1 MSDGCQRG
9 NYNYRLYIYN
19 HSLIGTSRWFFAV
32 YSYIYI
38 VFQNIQLDIFK
49 NDGSLMDLFWINL
62 KQFMYCFVD
71 PPAIF
76 EF

>member
-1 MSDGCQRG
+1 MVVNVVIITIDYIFIIIRLLLLVDGSL
-9 NYNYRLYIYN
+9 LYTVI
-19 HSLIGTSRWFFAV
+19 H
-32 YSYIYI
+32 I

>member
-1 MSDGCQRG
+1 MVVNVVIITIDYIFIIIRLLLLVDGSL
-9 NYNYRLYIYN
+9 LYTVIY
-19 HSLIGTSRWFFAV
+19 SIPKF
-32 YSYIYI
+32 
-38 VFQNIQLDIFK
+38 QLDILK

>member
-1 MSDGCQRG
+1 MVVNVVIITID
-9 NYNYRLYIYN
+9 YIVIIIRLLLLVVG
-19 HSLIGTSRWFFAV
+19 SLLYTV
-32 YSYIYI
+32 NI

>member
-1 MSDGCQRG
+1 MVVNVVIITID
-9 NYNYRLYIYN
+9 YIVIIIRLLLLVVG
-19 HSLIGTSRWFFAV
+19 SLLYT
-32 YSYIYI
+32 

>member
-1 MSDGCQRG
+1 MVVNVVIITIDYIFIIIRLLLLVDGSL
-9 NYNYRLYIYN
+9 LY
-19 HSLIGTSRWFFAV
+19 TV
-32 YSYIYI
+32 IYI
-38 VFQNIQLDIFK
+38 VFQNTQLDIFK

-62 KQFMYCFVD
+62 KQFMHCFVD

>member
-1 MSDGCQRG
+1 MVVNVVIITIDYIFIIIRLLLLVDG
-9 NYNYRLYIYN
+9 
-19 HSLIGTSRWFFAV
+19 SLLHTV
-32 YSYIYI
+32 IYI

-62 KQFMYCFVD
+62 KQFMYCFAD

>member
-1 MSDGCQRG
+1 MVVNVVIITIDYIFIIIRLLLLVDGSL
-9 NYNYRLYIYN
+9 LYTVIY
-19 HSLIGTSRWFFAV
+19 SIP
-32 YSYIYI
+32 
-38 VFQNIQLDIFK
+38 NIQLDIFK
-49 NDGSLMDLFWINL
+49 NDGSLMELFWINL